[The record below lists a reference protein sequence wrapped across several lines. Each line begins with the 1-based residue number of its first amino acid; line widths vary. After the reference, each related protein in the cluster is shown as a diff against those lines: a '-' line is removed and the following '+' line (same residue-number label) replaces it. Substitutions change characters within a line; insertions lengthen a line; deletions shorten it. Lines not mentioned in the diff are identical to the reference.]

1 MKKVNLR
8 QALEELKKAKNLAQG
23 LVATSNLVNQTAYKA
38 GQFLYGTAANQ
49 PKNNLEKT
57 KPLPLPELISTPSAE
72 FETTAIPKPSKPHI
86 SNDEVDYFTKGLM
99 QLNEELKALRLT
111 QEKAETDV
119 ERNAVHFKILR
130 LERTRREY
138 LAKRKHHDD

>member
-57 KPLPLPELISTPSAE
+57 KPLPLSVGRIL
-72 FETTAIPKPSKPHI
+72 KPNHLKKTSK
-86 SNDEVDYFTKGLM
+86 S
-99 QLNEELKALRLT
+99 
-111 QEKAETDV
+111 
-119 ERNAVHFKILR
+119 
-130 LERTRREY
+130 
-138 LAKRKHHDD
+138 